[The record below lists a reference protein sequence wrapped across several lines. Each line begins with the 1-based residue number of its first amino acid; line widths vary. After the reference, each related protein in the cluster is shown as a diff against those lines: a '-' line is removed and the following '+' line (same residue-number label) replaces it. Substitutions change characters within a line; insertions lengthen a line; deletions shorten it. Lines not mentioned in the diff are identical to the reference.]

1 MCKFRRKKQ
10 LVIKSCVL
18 LHQVIRNFTFFFSM
32 ISVYH
37 HNCNI
42 LLFMLFSVE
51 GLQKQL
57 DVSLKE
63 LEGLKEARERQ
74 MQMVSIIM

>member
-1 MCKFRRKKQ
+1 MFGN
-10 LVIKSCVL
+10 VL
-18 LHQVIRNFTFFFSM
+18 L
-32 ISVYH
+32 
-37 HNCNI
+37 
-42 LLFMLFSVE
+42 LMLFSVE

>member
-1 MCKFRRKKQ
+1 MRKFRRKKQ
-10 LVIKSCVL
+10 LVIKSSVQ
-18 LHQVIRNFTFFFSM
+18 LHRLIRNFTFFSM

>member
-1 MCKFRRKKQ
+1 
-10 LVIKSCVL
+10 
-18 LHQVIRNFTFFFSM
+18 
-32 ISVYH
+32 
-37 HNCNI
+37 
-42 LLFMLFSVE
+42 MLFSVE

-57 DVSLKE
+57 DGSLKE

>member
-10 LVIKSCVL
+10 LVIKSCVQL
-18 LHQVIRNFTFFFSM
+18 RRVIRNFTFFFQWSQF
-32 ISVYH
+32 IIIIG
-37 HNCNI
+37 NI
-42 LLFMLFSVE
+42 LLFMFFSVE

-63 LEGLKEARERQ
+63 LDGLKEARERQ
-74 MQMVSIIM
+74 MQMVSLIM